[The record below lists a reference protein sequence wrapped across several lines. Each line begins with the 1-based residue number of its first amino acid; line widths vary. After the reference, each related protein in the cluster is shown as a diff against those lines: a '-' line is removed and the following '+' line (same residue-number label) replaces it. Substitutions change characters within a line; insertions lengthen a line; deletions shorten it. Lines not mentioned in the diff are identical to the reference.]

1 MAYSLGLILGLV
13 ALRVSLYFLHQSF
26 AMYFDDVALTM
37 VVGGTLAV
45 GIISA
50 PWHHLREMRKG
61 LFSMIFGRSAGHA
74 TVIEAG
80 LRFVQNPSVVPRSGF
95 PSSSV
100 AGEIL
105 RDGQEL
111 IGLNFT
117 TAEIENI
124 LQERMYQSIEKQR
137 QVADYFLSL
146 SKYPPAFGLVGTVL
160 GLVNLMRAITEG
172 MDPRQTGVKMAL
184 ALVATLYGLIMANLV
199 VAPIGEA
206 ITKRVGLE
214 QFHAEIALQAV
225 LLAADRVSLLK
236 SQEMLNSYVSKKQRV
251 NIIGK
256 LVKDA
261 A

>member
-1 MAYSLGLILGLV
+1 MAYVLGLV
-13 ALRVSLYFLHQSF
+13 LGLLALRISLFFLNQSVG
-26 AMYFDDVALTM
+26 MYFDDVALVM
-37 VVGGTLAV
+37 VFGGTFAV
-45 GIISA
+45 AVISA
-50 PWHHLREMRKG
+50 PWHHFRELRRG
-61 LFSMIFGRSAGHA
+61 LLSIVFGRSASHA
-74 TVIEAG
+74 AVIESG
-80 LRFVQNPSVVPRSGF
+80 LRFIQNREVPRNIG
-95 PSSSV
+95 SSTV

-111 IGLNFT
+111 LSLNFT
-117 TAEIENI
+117 TQELENI
-124 LQERMYQSIEKQR
+124 LQERLYQAIEKQR
-137 QVADYFLSL
+137 QVADYFHSL

-184 ALVATLYGLIMANLV
+184 ALVATLYGLIVANFI

-214 QFHAEIALQAV
+214 QFHAEIALQSV

-251 NIIGK
+251 NIISK
-256 LVKDA
+256 LVKEA

>member
-1 MAYSLGLILGLV
+1 MAYIFGLV
-13 ALRVSLYFLHQSF
+13 VGLLALRVSLYFLDQSVS
-26 AMYFDDVALTM
+26 MYFDDVALTM
-37 VVGGTLAV
+37 VLGGTIAV
-45 GIISA
+45 AVIGA
-50 PWHHLREMRKG
+50 PWHHVRELRRG
-61 LFSMIFGRSAGHA
+61 LVGIVFGRNAKHA
-74 TVIEAG
+74 SIIEAG
-80 LRFVQNPSVVPRSGF
+80 LRFIQSRDIPRGTMA
-95 PSSSV
+95 SSTV

-111 IGLNFT
+111 LSLNFT
-117 TAEIENI
+117 TQEVENI
-124 LQERMYQSIEKQR
+124 LQERLHQAIEKQR
-137 QVADYFLSL
+137 QVADFFLSL

-184 ALVATLYGLIMANLV
+184 ALVATLYGLIVANFV

-206 ITKRVGLE
+206 MTKRVALE
-214 QFHAEIALQAV
+214 HFHAEIALQAV
-225 LLAADRVSLLK
+225 LLAADHVSLLK
-236 SQEMLNSYVSKKQRV
+236 SQEMLNSYVSKQQRV

>member
-1 MAYSLGLILGLV
+1 MAYVLGLIFGLLT
-13 ALRVSLYFLHQSF
+13 LRVSLFYLNQSIGL
-26 AMYFDDVALTM
+26 YFDHVALTM
-37 VVGGTLAV
+37 VLGGTFAV
-45 GIISA
+45 AVISA
-50 PWHHLREMRKG
+50 PWHHFRELRRG
-61 LFSMIFGRSAGHA
+61 LGRMIFGRHA
-74 TVIEAG
+74 SHTSVIEAG
-80 LRFVQNPSVVPRSGF
+80 LRFVQDTAAVSRGAF
-95 PSSSV
+95 PLSSV

-111 IGLNFT
+111 IALNFT
-117 TAEIENI
+117 TEDIENI
-124 LQERMYQSIEKQR
+124 LQERLYQAIEKQR
-137 QVADYFLSL
+137 KVADYFMSL

-184 ALVATLYGLIMANLV
+184 ALVATLYGLIVANLI
-199 VAPIGEA
+199 VAPVGEA
-206 ITKRVGLE
+206 INNRVGLE
-214 QFHAEIALQAV
+214 QFQAEIALQAV

-236 SQEMLNSYVSKKQRV
+236 SQELLNSYVSKKQRV

>member
-1 MAYSLGLILGLV
+1 MAYVLGLV
-13 ALRVSLYFLHQSF
+13 LGLLALRISLFFLNQSVG
-26 AMYFDDVALTM
+26 MYFDDVALVM
-37 VVGGTLAV
+37 VFGGTFAV
-45 GIISA
+45 AVISA
-50 PWHHLREMRKG
+50 PWHHFRELRRG
-61 LFSMIFGRSAGHA
+61 LLSIVFGRSASHA
-74 TVIEAG
+74 AVIEAG
-80 LRFVQNPSVVPRSGF
+80 LRFIQNREVPRNIG
-95 PSSSV
+95 SSTV

-111 IGLNFT
+111 LSLNFT
-117 TAEIENI
+117 TQELENI
-124 LQERMYQSIEKQR
+124 LQERLYQAIEKQR
-137 QVADYFLSL
+137 QVADYFHSL

-184 ALVATLYGLIMANLV
+184 ALVATLYGLIVANFI

-214 QFHAEIALQAV
+214 QFHAEIALQSV

-251 NIIGK
+251 NIISK
-256 LVKDA
+256 LVKEA

>member
-1 MAYSLGLILGLV
+1 MSYVIGLLFAFI
-13 ALRVSLYFLHQSF
+13 ALRASLFFLDQSF
-26 AMYFDDVALTM
+26 AMFFDDVALTM
-37 VVGGTLAV
+37 VLGGTLAV
-45 GIISA
+45 AVVSA
-50 PWHHLREMRKG
+50 PWHHLREIRKG
-61 LFSMIFGRSAGHA
+61 LFNMIFGRSAKHA
-74 TVIEAG
+74 EVIEAG
-80 LRFVQNPSVVPRSGF
+80 LRFVQNPSEP
-95 PSSSV
+95 PSSAFPGSNV

-117 TAEIENI
+117 TAEIESI
-124 LQERMYQSIEKQR
+124 LQERLYQAIEKQK
-137 QVADYFLSL
+137 QVADFFMSL
-146 SKYPPAFGLVGTVL
+146 AKYPPAFGLVGTVL

-184 ALVATLYGLIMANLV
+184 ALVATLYGLVIANFFI
-199 VAPIGEA
+199 APIGEA
-206 ITKRVGLE
+206 MSKRVGLE
-214 QFHAEIALQAV
+214 QFHAEIAVQAV

-236 SQEMLNSYVSKKQRV
+236 SQEMLNSYVSKQQRV

>member
-1 MAYSLGLILGLV
+1 MAYIFGLV
-13 ALRVSLYFLHQSF
+13 VGLLALRASLFFLDQTVS
-26 AMYFDDVALTM
+26 MYFDDVALTM
-37 VVGGTLAV
+37 VLGGTLGVAV
-45 GIISA
+45 ISA
-50 PWHHLREMRKG
+50 PWHHFRELRRG
-61 LFSMIFGRSAGHA
+61 LFGIIFGRNAAHGA
-74 TVIEAG
+74 VIEAG
-80 LRFVQNPSVVPRSGF
+80 LRFIQNREIPRGTAGSNT
-95 PSSSV
+95 V
-100 AGEIL
+100 ASDIL

-111 IGLNFT
+111 LALNFT
-117 TAEIENI
+117 TQELENI
-124 LQERMYQSIEKQR
+124 LQERLYQAIEKQR

-184 ALVATLYGLIMANLV
+184 ALVATLYGLVVANFI

-206 ITKRVGLE
+206 IAKRVGLE
-214 QFHAEIALQAV
+214 QFHAEIALQSV
-225 LLAADRVSLLK
+225 LLAADNVSLLK
-236 SQEMLNSYVSKKQRV
+236 SQEMLNSYVSKQQRV